1 MSSEKLLTV
10 LQCWPSQVCVDPL
23 KMSFHL
29 TQWQLWSSGLL
40 FSLVTKSIF
49 SSNKHDRKKCGPR
62 LIICKDFITYL
73 KCHVLLHW
81 KLRAKAKISTLTQ
94 DLSRLNKH
102 HAGGRK
108 GFSHCCHS
116 GRWHCHQD
124 QTDNTFLSCC
134 CVKASG
140 WTSHFYILLII
151 SCLMKNFD
159 LISAASGMWACILG
173 TTAELR
179 VSGLA

>member
-1 MSSEKLLTV
+1 MNSVVCIINMSSEKLLTV

-62 LIICKDFITYL
+62 LIIRKDFITYL

-108 GFSHCCHS
+108 LSAVAGDTVTKTKLTTHFCPAVVWKPQAEPPTFIFS
-116 GRWHCHQD
+116 W
-124 QTDNTFLSCC
+124 
-134 CVKASG
+134 
-140 WTSHFYILLII
+140 
-151 SCLMKNFD
+151 
-159 LISAASGMWACILG
+159 
-173 TTAELR
+173 
-179 VSGLA
+179 